1 MNNTPLALSLMG
13 CDYFTVHYAAVW
25 GNVTK
30 NDQPINF
37 TVTKV
42 YYSIPRLSQ
51 GLRFNDAYKTLI
63 VDTLWQIFQANITVC
78 GYVIYTNERMLGNA
92 HNCILSHVVYAT
104 RIHYGVNITI
114 YLTII
119 ITTTII
125 TVFI

>member
-1 MNNTPLALSLMG
+1 MG
-13 CDYFTVHYAAVW
+13 CDYFTVQYATAW

-42 YYSIPRLSQ
+42 YYLTPRLSQ

-63 VDTLWQIFQANITVC
+63 VDTLWQIFQANIMVC
-78 GYVIYTNERMLGNA
+78 GYVIYVDERMLRNA

-104 RIHYGVNITI
+104 GINYGVNNHHLSDH
-114 YLTII
+114 YCYHSNSNYSYKA
-119 ITTTII
+119 
-125 TVFI
+125 VVEE